1 MYCIKTA
8 EQKQNANSSGRIVE
22 TILSVMKRITNE
34 MVKNCVL
41 SILNIGMSPL
51 KICVFEI
58 LYHYYVRFVATKDI
72 SAWKFNIN
80 QERSRTSGRGNAIAG
95 SF

>member
-8 EQKQNANSSGRIVE
+8 EQKQNANSLGRIVE

-41 SILNIGMSPL
+41 SILNIDMSPL
-51 KICVFEI
+51 QI
-58 LYHYYVRFVATKDI
+58 YVL
-72 SAWKFNIN
+72 KFYTIIM
-80 QERSRTSGRGNAIAG
+80 SDL
-95 SF
+95 

>member
-1 MYCIKTA
+1 VYCINTA

-22 TILSVMKRITNE
+22 TILSVMKRITKE

-51 KICVFEI
+51 I
-58 LYHYYVRFVATKDI
+58 
-72 SAWKFNIN
+72 
-80 QERSRTSGRGNAIAG
+80 
-95 SF
+95 

>member
-1 MYCIKTA
+1 MYCINTA

-22 TILSVMKRITNE
+22 TILSVMKRITKE

-41 SILNIGMSPL
+41 SILNIGFEIS
-51 KICVFEI
+51 VFEI

-72 SAWKFNIN
+72 SAWKFN
-80 QERSRTSGRGNAIAG
+80 
-95 SF
+95 F